1 MRSLVAVALMIS
13 LTGCVSITKA
23 AQVTVSKDLAA
34 DCAKHCA
41 ILDMRLTAVVVVANQ
56 GGCVCEPTSGSA
68 SDTSRAGATAGGG
81 AFAAIEQMQRDQQNT
96 GSIPSIPSIP
106 SIR

>member
-1 MRSLVAVALMIS
+1 MRSLVAVALLTSLAGCAIS
-13 LTGCVSITKA
+13 KA
-23 AQVTVSKDLAA
+23 AQVAVSKDLAA

-68 SDTSRAGATAGGG
+68 SDTPRAGAAAGGG
-81 AFAAIEQMQRDQQNT
+81 AVAAIAELQRQREQNT
-96 GSIPSIPSIP
+96 GSVPSIPSIP